1 MPQTAR
7 ITDCW
12 LWPERAGVR
21 WWTPAATGWL
31 DLAAPWTPSPP
42 VGKVEG
48 GGATCLPDLDIAA
61 LRDQFRLEPLSAAL
75 APELASMLADRL
87 GEAAGRLRLRL
98 CADLPLPWHRF
109 PFEYLSDQGQSL
121 RHRLHVIRHVP
132 RDAGPPTFPAHREIL
147 VLDLWPDAE
156 RTTSKGERLFV
167 NLIDGLEAARVIRG
181 HGRVRAELARL
192 DLTAFAALVV
202 IGHGTLT
209 TGKPVVLESGEPWS
223 LPLERG
229 LPPLVV
235 LAVCGNDRFN
245 LFDYGQKL
253 LAAGAQTVLAPL
265 GKLDAGP
272 TDQFLRAF
280 LGGWQDGQ
288 TAAEL
293 LWDAQRQPNSDHGAG
308 RLHLLGRAEL
318 HAGPAR
324 APADQTDA
332 DLAARALR
340 DEEALRALIERI
352 TLRGYQRDGDL
363 DSAVDDL
370 YETLGIDYDDREPEQ
385 ALLKRLRAGESRLPL
400 LARGW
405 AVSYLVY
412 LAEVYDHSLLPDY
425 EQVGLELNAR
435 LKDLP
440 RPPYVFYHWGKS
452 VYRRG
457 LYVEALNRV
466 AQGFAGLDE
475 TRLDRRAG
483 LGLLGLLVSCLIDI
497 DLPNEGLVLYDRLN
511 AHLRQP
517 SDAFARLQR
526 LNRLDRRARLGLR
539 LGEPDTALAHYQTKR
554 REDDRDRDRDRDLAW
569 LLYVSA
575 WANPTDVRSRS
586 YAGEVREKLSDVPGL
601 LADPGKGNSTP
612 AYLLRAYALWAWRA
626 GDADAARLLGQHWQ
640 HLAPRVQEFP
650 DPGPLGLA
658 LGYLHLYQ
666 QEHPDLPLGLSAWE
680 GAQAR
685 LEESEYWFELAALN
699 GLLGRREAAS
709 RFLGEFHRMRS
720 QALPFLERLPAWLA
734 GKLDWAASLKQ
745 RAEQESALLLAER
758 PPTPAELVEKGV
770 LPL

>member
-31 DLAAPWTPSPP
+31 DLAAPGTTDFS
-42 VGKVEG
+42 
-48 GGATCLPDLDIAA
+48 ADIAA
-61 LRDQFRLEPLSAAL
+61 LRDRFCHEPLGAVL
-75 APELASMLADRL
+75 APELAQMLADRL

-132 RDAGPPTFPAHREIL
+132 RDAGPPTFPACRNIL
-147 VLDLWPDAE
+147 ILDLWPDAE
-156 RTTSKGERLFV
+156 RTTRTGERLFV
-167 NLIDGLEAARVIRG
+167 NLIDGLEAAKLIRG
-181 HGRVRAELARL
+181 HRRVRAELARL

-202 IGHGTLT
+202 ISHGTQT
-209 TGKPVVLESGEPWS
+209 DDEPIVLESGETWS

-253 LAAGAQTVLAPL
+253 LAAGAQAVLAPL
-265 GKLDAGP
+265 GELDAGP

-288 TAAEL
+288 PVAEF
-293 LWDAQRQPNSDHGAG
+293 LWAAQRQPGSDHGAG

-318 HAGPAR
+318 YAGPAR
-324 APADQTDA
+324 AFADLTDA
-332 DLAARALR
+332 DLADRVLRSKDADALR
-340 DEEALRALIERI
+340 GLIERI

-370 YETLGIDYDDREPEQ
+370 YEILGIDYDDREPEQ
-385 ALLKRLRAGESRLPL
+385 ALLNELCASESRLPP
-400 LARGW
+400 LARDW

-412 LAEVYDHSLLPDY
+412 LAEVYNHSLLSHY

-466 AQGFAGLDE
+466 AQGLSGLDE

-483 LGLLGLLVSCLIDI
+483 LGLLGLLVSCLIDLN
-497 DLPNEGLVLYDRLN
+497 LPVEGLRLYDRLN
-511 AHLRQP
+511 ATLRQP

-539 LGEPDTALAHYQTKR
+539 LGEPETALANYQTKR
-554 REDDRDRDRDRDLAW
+554 REDDRDRDRDLAW

-575 WANPTDVRSRS
+575 WADPTTPASRS
-586 YAGEVREKLSDVPGL
+586 YAGEVRQRLAEVPGL
-601 LADPGKGNSTP
+601 LADLGKGNETP
-612 AYLLRAYALWAWRA
+612 AYLFRAYALWAWRA
-626 GDADAARLLGQHWQ
+626 GAADAARLLNEHWQ
-640 HLAPRVQEFP
+640 HLAQHVPEFFP
-650 DPGPLGLA
+650 DPGPFGLA

-685 LEESEYWFELAALN
+685 LEESEYWFELATLN
-699 GLLGRREAAS
+699 SLLGRREAAS

-720 QALPFLERLPAWLA
+720 QALPYLERLPAWLA
-734 GKLDWAASLKQ
+734 DKPDWATSLKQ
-745 RAEQESALLLAER
+745 RAEQESVLLLAER
-758 PPTPAELVEKGV
+758 PPTPVELVEKGV

>member
-31 DLAAPWTPSPP
+31 DLAAPGTTDFS
-42 VGKVEG
+42 
-48 GGATCLPDLDIAA
+48 ADIAA
-61 LRDQFRLEPLSAAL
+61 LRDRFCHEPLGAVL
-75 APELASMLADRL
+75 APELAQMLADRL
-87 GEAAGRLRLRL
+87 SEATGRLRLRL

-132 RDAGPPTFPAHREIL
+132 RDAGPPTFPARREMLI
-147 VLDLWPDAE
+147 LDLWPDTE
-156 RTTSKGERLFV
+156 RTPSTGERLFV
-167 NLIDGLEAARVIRG
+167 NLIDGLEAGKVIRG
-181 HGRVRAELARL
+181 HRRVRAELARL

-202 IGHGTLT
+202 IGHGTQT
-209 TGKPVVLESGEPWS
+209 DGEPVALESGETWG

-245 LFDYGQKL
+245 LFDYAQKL

-265 GKLDAGP
+265 GTLDAGP

-280 LGGWQDGQ
+280 LGDWQAGQ
-288 TAAEL
+288 PVAES
-293 LWDAQRQPNSDHGAG
+293 LWNAQRQPGSDHGAG

-318 HAGPAR
+318 HPGPAR
-324 APADQTDA
+324 APADRTDA
-332 DLAARALR
+332 DLATRALQ
-340 DEEALRALIERI
+340 DKEALRALIERI
-352 TLRGYQRDGDL
+352 TLRGFQRDGDL

-385 ALLKRLRAGESRLPL
+385 ALLKRLSAGESRLPL

-475 TRLDRRAG
+475 NRLDRRAG
-483 LGLLGLLVSCLIDI
+483 LGLLGLLVSCLIDLN
-497 DLPNEGLVLYDRLN
+497 LPVEGLRLYDRLN
-511 AHLRQP
+511 ATLRQP

-539 LGEPDTALAHYQTKR
+539 LGEPETALANYQTKR
-554 REDDRDRDRDRDLAW
+554 REDDRDRDRDLAW

-575 WANPTDVRSRS
+575 WADPTAPASRS
-586 YAGEVREKLSDVPGL
+586 YAGEVRQRLAEVPGL
-601 LADPGKGNSTP
+601 LADLGKGNETP
-612 AYLLRAYALWAWRA
+612 AYLFRAYALWAWRA
-626 GDADAARLLGQHWQ
+626 GDADAARLLNEHWQ
-640 HLAPRVQEFP
+640 HLAQHVPEFFP
-650 DPGPLGLA
+650 DPGPFGLA
-658 LGYLHLYQ
+658 IGYLHLFQ
-666 QEHPDLPLGLSAWE
+666 REHPTTLLSLSSWE
-680 GAQAR
+680 SAQAR
-685 LEESEYWFELAALN
+685 LEGEEYWFELAALN

-709 RFLGEFHRMRS
+709 RFLGEFHRMRN

-745 RAEQESALLLAER
+745 RAAQESALLLAAR
-758 PPTPAELVEKGV
+758 PPPPAELVEKGV

>member
-1 MPQTAR
+1 MPQIAR

-31 DLAAPWTPSPP
+31 DLAAPWTPSSL
-42 VGKVEG
+42 VGEGEG
-48 GGATCLPDLDIAA
+48 GGATRSPDLDIAA
-61 LRDQFRLEPLSAAL
+61 LRDRFHHQPLGAAL
-75 APELASMLADRL
+75 APALAQMLADRL
-87 GEAAGRLRLRL
+87 GEAEGRLRLRL
-98 CADLPLPWHRF
+98 CADLPLPWQRF
-109 PFEYLSDQGQSL
+109 PFEFLSDQGQSL
-121 RHRLHVIRHVP
+121 RHRLYVIRHVP
-132 RDAGPPTFPAHREIL
+132 RDAGPPAFPTRREMLI
-147 VLDLWPDAE
+147 LDLWPDAE
-156 RTTSKGERLFV
+156 RTTSTGERLFV

-192 DLTAFAALVV
+192 DLAAFAALVV
-202 IGHGTLT
+202 IGHGTQT
-209 TGKPVVLESGEPWS
+209 DGAPVVLESGETWS

-265 GKLDAGP
+265 GELDAGP
-272 TDQFLRAF
+272 TDRFLRAF
-280 LGGWQDGQ
+280 LGGWQAGQ

-293 LWDAQRQPNSDHGAG
+293 LWAAQRQPDSDHGAG
-308 RLHLLGRAEL
+308 RLYLLGRAEL

-324 APADQTDA
+324 APAERTDA
-332 DLAARALR
+332 DLADCMLRDKDADALR
-340 DEEALRALIERI
+340 VLIERI

-385 ALLKRLRAGESRLPL
+385 ALLEALRAGESRLPP
-400 LARGW
+400 LARDW

-412 LAEVYDHSLLPDY
+412 LAEVYDQTQFEHYQGVYPQLS
-425 EQVGLELNAR
+425 AR
-435 LKDLP
+435 LQGSA

-452 VYRRG
+452 SYRQG
-457 LYVEALNRV
+457 LYAQALDRV
-466 AQGFAGLDE
+466 AQGFARLDE

-483 LGLLGLLVSCLIDI
+483 LGLLGLLVGCLIDLN
-497 DLPNEGLVLYDRLN
+497 LPAEGLKLYDRLN
-511 AHLRQP
+511 AALRQTG
-517 SDAFARLQR
+517 DAFALLQR
-526 LNRLDRRARLGLR
+526 FNRLDRRARLGLR
-539 LGEPDTALAHYQTKR
+539 LGKPETALSNYQTKR
-554 REDDRDRDRDRDLAW
+554 WDDPRDPDRDLAW

-575 WANPTDVRSRS
+575 WAHPTDARSRS
-586 YAGEVREKLSDVPGL
+586 YAGEVRERLSDVPGL

-612 AYLLRAYALWAWRA
+612 VYLLRAYALWAWRA

-658 LGYLHLYQ
+658 LGYLHRYQ
-666 QEHPDLPLGLSAWE
+666 QEHPDHPLGLSAWE

-699 GLLGRREAAS
+699 SLLGRREAAM
-709 RFLGEFHRMRS
+709 RFLGEFQRMRS

-734 GKLDWAASLKQ
+734 GTLDWAASLQQ

>member
-42 VGKVEG
+42 VGEGGG
-48 GGATCLPDLDIAA
+48 GGATRSLDLDIAA
-61 LRDQFRLEPLSAAL
+61 LRDQFQHEPLGAVLASA
-75 APELASMLADRL
+75 LASMLADRL

-98 CADLPLPWHRF
+98 CADLPLPWQRF

-121 RHRLHVIRHVP
+121 RHRLHVIRYVP
-132 RDAGPPTFPAHREIL
+132 RDAGPPTFPTRREMLI
-147 VLDLWPDAE
+147 LDLWPDAE
-156 RTTSKGERLFV
+156 RTTEKGERLFV

-181 HGRVRAELARL
+181 HRRVRAELARL

-202 IGHGTLT
+202 IGHGTQT
-209 TGKPVVLESGEPWS
+209 DDQPIVLESGETWS

-235 LAVCGNDRFN
+235 LAVCGNDHFN
-245 LFDYGQKL
+245 LFGYGQKL

-265 GKLDAGP
+265 GELDARP

-280 LGGWQDGQ
+280 LGGCQDGK

-293 LWDAQRQPNSDHGAG
+293 LWSAQRQPNSDHGAG

-318 HAGPAR
+318 HAGPDR

-332 DLAARALR
+332 DLAARALQ

-352 TLRGYQRDGDL
+352 TLRGFQRDGDL

-370 YETLGIDYDDREPEQ
+370 YETLGIDYDDPKPEKD
-385 ALLKRLRAGESRLPL
+385 LLERLRTGESQLPP
-400 LARGW
+400 LARDW

-412 LAEVYDHSLLPDY
+412 LAEVYNQTLFEHYQRVYPKLT
-425 EQVGLELNAR
+425 AR
-435 LKDLP
+435 LQGP
-440 RPPYVFYHWGKS
+440 AQPPYVFYHWGKS
-452 VYRRG
+452 SYRQG
-457 LYVEALNRV
+457 LYAEALDRV
-466 AQGFAGLDE
+466 AQGFARLDE

-483 LGLLGLLVSCLIDI
+483 LGLLGLLVSCLIDLN
-497 DLPNEGLVLYDRLN
+497 LPVEGLRLYERLN
-511 AHLRQP
+511 ATLRQTG
-517 SDAFARLQR
+517 DAFALLQR
-526 LNRLDRRARLGLR
+526 FNRLDRRARLGLR
-539 LGEPDTALAHYQTKR
+539 LGEPETALANYQTKR
-554 REDDRDRDRDRDLAW
+554 RDDPRDPDRDLAW

-575 WANPTDVRSRS
+575 WAQPTDARSRS
-586 YAGEVREKLSDVPGL
+586 YASEVREKLSEVPGL

-666 QEHPDLPLGLSAWE
+666 QEHPGHRLGLSSWE

-699 GLLGRREAAS
+699 SLLGRREAAS

-720 QALPFLERLPAWLA
+720 QALPYLERLPAWLA
-734 GKLDWAASLKQ
+734 GGLDWATSLKQ

>member
-1 MPQTAR
+1 
-7 ITDCW
+7 
-12 LWPERAGVR
+12 
-21 WWTPAATGWL
+21 
-31 DLAAPWTPSPP
+31 
-42 VGKVEG
+42 
-48 GGATCLPDLDIAA
+48 
-61 LRDQFRLEPLSAAL
+61 
-75 APELASMLADRL
+75 ML
-87 GEAAGRLRLRL
+87 
-98 CADLPLPWHRF
+98 
-109 PFEYLSDQGQSL
+109 
-121 RHRLHVIRHVP
+121 I
-132 RDAGPPTFPAHREIL
+132 
-147 VLDLWPDAE
+147 LDLWPDAE
-156 RTTSKGERLFV
+156 RTTENGDRLFV

-181 HGRVRAELARL
+181 HRRVQAELARL
-192 DLTAFAALVV
+192 DLTAFAVAVV
-202 IGHGTLT
+202 IGHGTQT
-209 TGKPVVLESGEPWS
+209 DGEPVVLESGERWS

-235 LAVCGNDRFN
+235 LAVCGNDYFN

-280 LGGWQDGQ
+280 LHDWQAGQ

-293 LWDAQRQPNSDHGAG
+293 LWNAQRQRGSEHGAG

-318 HAGPAR
+318 HA
-324 APADQTDA
+324 APAPAPAHALVFALALALADRTDA
-332 DLAARALR
+332 DLAARAPQ

-352 TLRGYQRDGDL
+352 TLRSFQRDGDL

-370 YETLGIDYDDREPEQ
+370 YETLGIDYDDPGPEKTLLD
-385 ALLKRLRAGESRLPL
+385 ALCAGESRLPP
-400 LARGW
+400 LARDW

-412 LAEVYDHSLLPDY
+412 LAEVYNQTLFEHYQRVYPKLS
-425 EQVGLELNAR
+425 AR
-435 LKDLP
+435 LRGP
-440 RPPYVFYHWGKS
+440 AQPAYVFYHWGKS
-452 VYRRG
+452 SYRQG
-457 LYVEALNRV
+457 LYAQALDRV
-466 AQGFAGLDE
+466 AQGFARLDE

-483 LGLLGLLVSCLIDI
+483 LGLLGLLVSCLIDLN
-497 DLPNEGLVLYDRLN
+497 LPVEGLRLYERLN
-511 AHLRQP
+511 ATLRQP
-517 SDAFARLQR
+517 DDAFALLQR
-526 LNRLDRRARLGLR
+526 FNRLDRRARLGLR
-539 LGEPDTALAHYQTKR
+539 LGEPETALANYQTKR
-554 REDDRDRDRDRDLAW
+554 RDDARDPDRDLAW

-575 WANPTDVRSRS
+575 WAHPTDVRSQS
-586 YAGEVREKLSDVPGL
+586 YAGEVREKLSEVPGL

-626 GDADAARLLGQHWQ
+626 DDTDAARLLGQHWQ
-640 HLAPRVQEFP
+640 HLAPRAQEFP

-658 LGYLHLYQ
+658 LGYLHLHQ
-666 QEHPDLPLGLSAWE
+666 QEHPDLSLGLSAWE

-720 QALPFLERLPAWLA
+720 QALPFLERLPDWLA
-734 GKLDWAASLKQ
+734 GKLDWATSLKQ

>member
-31 DLAAPWTPSPP
+31 DLAAPGT
-42 VGKVEG
+42 
-48 GGATCLPDLDIAA
+48 TDLTADIAA
-61 LRDQFRLEPLSAAL
+61 LRDRFRHEPLGAAL

-98 CADLPLPWHRF
+98 CADLPLSWQRF
-109 PFEYLSDQGQSL
+109 PFEYLTDQGQSL
-121 RHRLHVIRHVP
+121 RHRLHVIRHVS
-132 RDAGPPTFPAHREIL
+132 RDAGPPPFPARREMLI
-147 VLDLWPDAE
+147 LDLWPDAE
-156 RTTSKGERLFV
+156 RTPSTGERLFV
-167 NLIDGLEAARVIRG
+167 NLIDGLEAAKVIRG
-181 HGRVRAELARL
+181 HRRVCAELARL

-202 IGHGTLT
+202 IGHGTQT
-209 TGKPVVLESGEPWS
+209 DGEPIVLESGEPWS

-265 GKLDAGP
+265 GTLDTGP

-280 LGGWQDGQ
+280 LGGWQDGK

-293 LWDAQRQPNSDHGAG
+293 LWDAQRQTDSDHGAG

-318 HAGPAR
+318 HAAPAR
-324 APADQTDA
+324 APADRTDA
-332 DLAARALR
+332 ALAARALQ

-352 TLRGYQRDGDL
+352 TLRGFQRDGDL

-370 YETLGIDYDDREPEQ
+370 YETLGIDYDDPKPEKD
-385 ALLKRLRAGESRLPL
+385 LLERLRTGESRLPL

-412 LAEVYDHSLLPDY
+412 LAEVYNHSLLSQY

-475 TRLDRRAG
+475 NRLDRRAG
-483 LGLLGLLVSCLIDI
+483 LGLLGLLVSCLIDLN
-497 DLPNEGLVLYDRLN
+497 LPVEGLRLYDRLN
-511 AHLRQP
+511 ATLGQP

-539 LGEPDTALAHYQTKR
+539 LGEPETALANYYTKR
-554 REDDRDRDRDRDLAW
+554 RDDDRDRDRDLAW

-575 WANPTDVRSRS
+575 WAHPTDARSRS
-586 YAGEVREKLSDVPGL
+586 YANEVREKLSEVPGL

-612 AYLLRAYALWAWRA
+612 VYLLRAYALWAWRA

-640 HLAPRVQEFP
+640 HLAPRVPEFP

-666 QEHPDLPLGLSAWE
+666 QEHPDLLLGLSSWE
-680 GAQAR
+680 SAQAR
-685 LEESEYWFELAALN
+685 LEGEEYWFELAALN
-699 GLLGRREAAS
+699 SLLGRREAAS

-734 GKLDWAASLKQ
+734 GTLDWAASLKQ

-758 PPTPAELVEKGV
+758 PPTPTELVEKGV

>member
-31 DLAAPWTPSPP
+31 DLATPWTPSPL
-42 VGKVEG
+42 VGEGEG
-48 GGATCLPDLDIAA
+48 GGATRSPDLDIAA
-61 LRDQFRLEPLSAAL
+61 LRDRFHHEPLGAVLASAL
-75 APELASMLADRL
+75 AQMLADRL

-98 CADLPLPWHRF
+98 CADLPLPWQRF
-109 PFEYLSDQGQSL
+109 PFEYLSDHGQSL

-132 RDAGPPTFPAHREIL
+132 RDAGPPTFPARREMLI
-147 VLDLWPDAE
+147 LDLWPDAE
-156 RTTSKGERLFV
+156 RTTEKGDRLFV
-167 NLIDGLEAARVIRG
+167 NLVDGLEAAKVIRG
-181 HGRVRAELARL
+181 HRRVQAELARL
-192 DLTAFAALVV
+192 DLTALAVLVV
-202 IGHGTLT
+202 IGHGAKTE
-209 TGKPVVLESGEPWS
+209 GEPVVLESGELWS

-235 LAVCGNDRFN
+235 LAVCGNDHFN
-245 LFDYGQKL
+245 LFDYGQRL
-253 LAAGAQTVLAPL
+253 LAAGTQTVLVPL
-265 GKLDAGP
+265 GELDAGP

-280 LGGWQDGQ
+280 LGGWQDGK

-293 LWDAQRQPNSDHGAG
+293 LWDAQRQRDSDHGAG

-324 APADQTDA
+324 ALADRTDA
-332 DLAARALR
+332 DLAARALQ

-385 ALLKRLRAGESRLPL
+385 ALLKRLSAGESRLPL

-483 LGLLGLLVSCLIDI
+483 LGLLGLLVSCLIDLN
-497 DLPNEGLVLYDRLN
+497 LPVEGLRLYDRLN
-511 AHLRQP
+511 ATLRQP

-539 LGEPDTALAHYQTKR
+539 LGEPETALANYQTKR
-554 REDDRDRDRDRDLAW
+554 REDDRDRDRDLAW

-575 WANPTDVRSRS
+575 WVDPTAPASRS
-586 YAGEVREKLSDVPGL
+586 YAGEVRQRLAEVPGL
-601 LADPGKGNSTP
+601 LADLGKGNETP
-612 AYLLRAYALWAWRA
+612 AYLFRAYALWAWRA
-626 GDADAARLLGQHWQ
+626 GDADAARLLNEHWH
-640 HLAPRVQEFP
+640 HLAQHVPEFFP
-650 DPGPLGLA
+650 DPGPFGLA
-658 LGYLHLYQ
+658 IGYLHLFQ
-666 QEHPDLPLGLSAWE
+666 REHPTTLLSLSSWE
-680 GAQAR
+680 SAQAR
-685 LEESEYWFELAALN
+685 LEGEEYWFELAALN
-699 GLLGRREAAS
+699 SLLGRREAAG
-709 RFLGEFHRMRS
+709 RFLGEFHRMRN
-720 QALPFLERLPAWLA
+720 QALPFLERLPVWLA
-734 GKLDWAASLKQ
+734 GGLDWATSLKQ